1 MKLFRTM
8 SASDSE
14 SNMSGADVTITAV
27 HPSPFRDPT
36 TGDEF
41 DRQEISFVPPESRH
55 IQAFLDSQRS
65 PTTPVSSR
73 LMQKCLNSASLPHP
87 PSLRQRDPGRSSI
100 SGEPLLLPR
109 LQDPSAGKQET
120 RLPAHPV
127 LIGWKWVVLWM
138 LCLRRILLMNRK
150 PSELTACTLNLLA
163 QLILR

>member
-41 DRQEISFVPPESRH
+41 DGQEISFEPPESRD

-65 PTTPVSSR
+65 PPLLFRVR
-73 LMQKCLNSASLPHP
+73 LTQKCLNSASLPHP
-87 PSLRQRDPGRSSI
+87 PSPRQRDPGRSI
-100 SGEPLLLPR
+100 SGESLRLPR

-120 RLPAHPV
+120 RLPEHPV
-127 LIGWKWVVLWM
+127 LIGWKWAVLWM
-138 LCLRRILLMNRK
+138 LCLRRILLTNRK
-150 PSELTACTLNLLA
+150 TSELTACILNLLA
-163 QLILR
+163 QHILR